1 MGVETEEMRTPGKI
15 LRLIFLISGLLL
27 ILAPGT
33 ALAQEEKTDIRLR
46 LIPGDYNREVTP
58 GEETII
64 HLEIH
69 NSGDTPVTNIRLSA
83 EPPVD
88 WYIEFNPAVI
98 GYLGT
103 GTFQTIDI
111 NVRPPKS
118 AGRDGHNINIIAE
131 ANETRR
137 ITTVYLRVESVS
149 TIWTWIG
156 IGVAALVIAGF
167 VIVFRR
173 YSRQ

>member
-1 MGVETEEMRTPGKI
+1 MRVHGKI
-15 LRLIFLISGLLL
+15 LRLVFLIFGLIPMLM
-27 ILAPGT
+27 PGT
-33 ALAQEEKTDIRLR
+33 VLAQEEKTDISLR
-46 LIPGDYNREVTP
+46 LIRGDYNKEVIP
-58 GEETII
+58 GEETIL

-83 EPPVD
+83 EPPEGWD
-88 WYIEFNPAVI
+88 IEFEPAVI

-118 AGRDGHNINIIAE
+118 VGRDGYNINIIAE

-137 ITTVYLRVESVS
+137 ITTVFLRVEKTT
-149 TIWTWIG
+149 TIWTWVG
-156 IGVAALVIAGF
+156 IGVAALVIGGF
-167 VIVFRR
+167 VIVYRR
-173 YSRQ
+173 YGRQ